1 MTETTIEEK
10 ILTAFKNP
18 LIYDSNIKIVNKNI
32 IQELE
37 LLNTIDE
44 SEVSIYENIFKPQTI
59 TEKIVLKQLAETYTT
74 NSKYLK
80 NNQKVIEIF
89 NNEELRILQQKYGID
104 SYFIEDTFKSWKEI
118 KCETGFCEKYLYID
132 WEFAK
137 DLNNNPS
144 FLQLMSIYSIISPI
158 LSLCLPIFV
167 LIIPFFIIKMKGLD
181 CNFKEYID
189 ILKVLVKNNALT
201 KIFTEFNNVTIGQ
214 KIYMVISAVF
224 YLFSIYQNILVCV
237 RFYSNLK
244 KIHDYLYK
252 FKQFINY
259 SIELIDYYSKLT
271 NSFETHNNFTLDL
284 HNYKCSITE
293 NIQIRLNNISSFD
306 FSFKKIGE
314 IGDILYIF
322 YQFHTNNIF
331 ETSISYLFGFTSYIQ
346 LISQLVTNV
355 KVNGQMKK
363 ADFSDKKAD
372 FSIKQAYYPKFI
384 DNFNNDNSTK
394 NNNIIKNDIDL
405 SQNIIIT
412 GPNASGK
419 TTTLKTI
426 LINILL
432 TQQFGIGCFESCIIN
447 PFDNLHCYLNI
458 PDTSGR
464 DSLFQAEAR
473 RCKEIIDCVTDL
485 SNETHFCIFDELYSG
500 TNPDEAIF
508 SAYAFMDFLANKT
521 NVKCMLTTHYI
532 KLCKKLRKNKN
543 IKNFCMK
550 TNIYEGKLVYKYTI
564 VEGISKVKG
573 GLKVL
578 KEMNYPKE
586 ILDKTNN

>member
-1 MTETTIEEK
+1 MTESTIEEK
-10 ILTAFKNP
+10 ILTTFKNP
-18 LIYDSNIKIVNKNI
+18 LLYDSKSRSINKNI

-37 LLNTIDE
+37 LVNTIDE
-44 SEVSIYENIFKPQTI
+44 NEISIYDNIFKPQTI
-59 TEKIVLKQLAETYTT
+59 PEKIILKQLTESYTT
-74 NSKYLK
+74 NSNYLK
-80 NNQKVIEIF
+80 NNQKLIESF
-89 NNEELRILQQKYGID
+89 NQEELRIIQKKYGINN
-104 SYFIEDTFKSWKEI
+104 YFIEDTLKSWKEI
-118 KCETGFCEKYLYID
+118 KGETGFCEKYLYID

-214 KIYMVISAVF
+214 KIYMVISAAF

-244 KIHDYLYK
+244 KIHDYLNN

-259 SIELIDYYSKLT
+259 SIEVIHYYSKLT
-271 NSFETHNNFTLDL
+271 NSFETHHNFKNEL
-284 HNYKCSITE
+284 HANRDIIIK
-293 NIQIRLNNISSFD
+293 NIQIKLNNISLFD

-322 YQFHTNNIF
+322 YQFHTNILF
-331 ETSISYLFGFTSYIQ
+331 ENSISYLFGFTSYIQ
-346 LISQLVTNV
+346 LINQLATNV
-355 KVNGQMKK
+355 NINGQMKK
-363 ADFSDKKAD
+363 VDFSDKKAH
-372 FSIKQAYYPKFI
+372 FSMKQAYYPKFI
-384 DNFNNDNSTK
+384 DNFNNDKTTK
-394 NNNIIKNDIDL
+394 NTIIINDIDL

-419 TTTLKTI
+419 TTTLKTA

-432 TQQFGIGCFESCIIN
+432 AQQFGFGCFESCIIN

-473 RCKEIIDCVTDL
+473 RCKEIIDCVTELPDE
-485 SNETHFCIFDELYSG
+485 SHFCIFDELYSG
-500 TNPDEAIF
+500 TNPDEAIN
-508 SAYAFMDFLANKT
+508 SAYAFMDFLTNKE
-521 NVKCMLTTHYI
+521 NIKCMLTTHYI
-532 KLCKKLRKNKN
+532 KLCKKLTKNIN

-550 TNIYEGKLVYKYTI
+550 TNINGGKLVYKYTI

-573 GLKVL
+573 GLRVL

-586 ILDKTNN
+586 ILDKTTN